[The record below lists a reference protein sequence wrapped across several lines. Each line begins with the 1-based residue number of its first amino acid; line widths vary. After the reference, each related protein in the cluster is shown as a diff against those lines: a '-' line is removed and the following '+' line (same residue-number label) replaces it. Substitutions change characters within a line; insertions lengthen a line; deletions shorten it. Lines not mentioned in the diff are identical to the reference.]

1 MKDELFRV
9 LMDDGEVEIS
19 EAPSES
25 KGSAE
30 KGALSGEKVVLFTGS
45 EDNGTVLLRVI
56 DVAILVVIVLI
67 VLLLL
72 GKI

>member
-9 LMDDGEVEIS
+9 LMDDGEIEIS

-25 KGSAE
+25 RGSTE
-30 KGALSGEKVVLFTGS
+30 KGVPSGEKVVLFAGS
-45 EDNGTVLLRVI
+45 EENGTVILRII
-56 DVAILVVIVLI
+56 DVAILVVIALI
-67 VLLLL
+67 ALLLL